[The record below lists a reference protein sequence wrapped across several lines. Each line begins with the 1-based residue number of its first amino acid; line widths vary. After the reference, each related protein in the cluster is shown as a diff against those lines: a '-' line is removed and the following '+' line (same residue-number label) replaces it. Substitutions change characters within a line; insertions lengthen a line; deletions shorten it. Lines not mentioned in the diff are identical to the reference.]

1 MVDWTDELWEEVWE
15 RTLDQ
20 VERHHIARDVWFRRL
35 PDDLFHRRIAP
46 ELARRWRRAA
56 RNQAVLC
63 ALWVLFWGT
72 IARGAHPDAAAAA
85 GLSTAMVLFGGLV
98 LLACFGV
105 RRRVAPLARLQ
116 L

>member
-1 MVDWTDELWEEVWE
+1 MVVWTDELWEEVWE

-20 VERHHIARDVWFRRL
+20 VERHHIARDVWRRRL
-35 PDDLFHRRIAP
+35 PEDLLYRRVAP

-56 RNQAVLC
+56 RNQAILC

-85 GLSTAMVLFGGLV
+85 GLAISMVVFGGIV
-98 LLACFGV
+98 LMACVEV